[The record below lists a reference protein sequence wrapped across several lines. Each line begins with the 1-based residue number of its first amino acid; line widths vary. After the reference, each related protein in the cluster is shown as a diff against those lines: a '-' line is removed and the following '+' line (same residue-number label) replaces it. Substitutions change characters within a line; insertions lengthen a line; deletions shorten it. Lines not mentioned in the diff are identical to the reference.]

1 MDFEAQHLLRQIAEG
16 NRTLASYLKVQNKRI
31 ELIGQALTQDLLKD
45 IGPARTVVLSE
56 GGVSFRHDTALGIG
70 TLLTLKLVLLPQGL
84 GLRLPAR
91 VTHCAADAEGGFQL
105 GTEFEALTDAQRQ
118 LLARAYPAET
128 GAATASGPWPS
139 TRKPNSCCACRIC
152 CSCSLAI
159 PPWPRKSVYRW
170 PARPVE
176 SSTWPARGE
185 HKHDVLERFGL
196 ADQEHPA
203 VGRPPILRW
212 DYREFS
218 VYFENDRVINS
229 VLHHQPTHPAQEQSL
244 P

>member
-1 MDFEAQHLLRQIAEG
+1 MPTQDTEERREYYRIEDRIALEIIPDTQPPTASDDERQQLFDLLGELHQLDFEAQHLLRQIAEG

-91 VTHCAADAEGGFQL
+91 VTHCAADADGGFQL

-118 LLARAYPAET
+118 LLARHILQKQALQ
-128 GAATASGPWPS
+128 
-139 TRKPNSCCACRIC
+139 RR
-152 CSCSLAI
+152 LARD
-159 PPWPRKSVYRW
+159 PLQGS
-170 PARPVE
+170 
-176 SSTWPARGE
+176 
-185 HKHDVLERFGL
+185 
-196 ADQEHPA
+196 
-203 VGRPPILRW
+203 
-212 DYREFS
+212 
-218 VYFENDRVINS
+218 
-229 VLHHQPTHPAQEQSL
+229 
-244 P
+244 